1 MGRVEQYRAE
11 LRRLTE
17 WEAYLK
23 KNSGLPGP
31 RANLELVE
39 AVGEEADA
47 ERLWRLSASSD
58 EFLALCGTA
67 GLGHIAV
74 SDPVPVIS
82 WLRELAADPRWRVR
96 EGVAI
101 ALQHLGRYS
110 MPRLL
115 AEMEKWSAEG
125 PYLQRAAAAGLC
137 EPSLLKEPEHV
148 ARVLKVLDRMTK
160 SLAATSARKTEGF
173 RVLRQALAY
182 SWSVAAAALPEA
194 GRPLMEKWLRSHDK
208 DVAWVMQENLTK
220 GRMVAL
226 GPSWVAKWRGKAAVK
241 APAGAPL
248 PAEAPPAAEETARI
262 SAKAP
267 TKKAAPVKGTSRAKA
282 KALAKTAPAKKRA
295 PATTKTTAK
304 RRQQR

>member
-115 AEMEKWSAEG
+115 AEMEKWSTEG

-148 ARVLKVLDRMTK
+148 ARVLKALDRMTK
-160 SLAATSARKTEGF
+160 SMAATSARKTEGF

-194 GRPLMEKWLRSHDK
+194 GRPLMEKWLRSPDK

-220 GRMVAL
+220 GRIVAL
-226 GPSWVAKWRGKAAVK
+226 GPSWVAKWRGKA
-241 APAGAPL
+241 PAGAPP
-248 PAEAPPAAEETARI
+248 PAEAPPATQESARI

-267 TKKAAPVKGTSRAKA
+267 TKKAAPVNRTARAKA
-282 KALAKTAPAKKRA
+282 KAPAKTGLAKKRA
-295 PATTKTTAK
+295 PATKTTAK
-304 RRQQR
+304 RRQKR

>member
-23 KNSGLPGP
+23 KNSGLPGA

-115 AEMEKWSAEG
+115 AEMEKWSTEG

-148 ARVLKVLDRMTK
+148 ARVLKILDRMTK

-173 RVLRQALAY
+173 RVLRQTLAY
-182 SWSVAAAALPEA
+182 SWSVAAAALPDA
-194 GRPLMEKWLRSHDK
+194 GRPLLDKWLRSPDK
-208 DVAWVMQENLTK
+208 DVAWVIQENLTK
-220 GRMVAL
+220 GRIMAL
-226 GPSWVAKWRGKAAVK
+226 GPSWVAKRRAKASVK
-241 APAGAPL
+241 APVVAY
-248 PAEAPPAAEETARI
+248 ETASVR
-262 SAKAP
+262 SPAP
-267 TKKAAPVKGTSRAKA
+267 SVTPPRVKPPTPSRKIAPS
-282 KALAKTAPAKKRA
+282 KKRA
-295 PATTKTTAK
+295 PATGKKSTAK
-304 RRQQR
+304 RGQKR

>member
-82 WLRELAADPRWRVR
+82 WLRELAGDRRWRVR
-96 EGVAI
+96 EGVAL

-115 AEMEKWSAEG
+115 AEMEKWSTED

-148 ARVLKVLDRMTK
+148 VRVLKVLDRMTK
-160 SLAATSARKTEGF
+160 SLAATSMRKTEGY
-173 RVLRQALAY
+173 RVLRQTLAY
-182 SWSVAAAALPEA
+182 SWSVAAA
-194 GRPLMEKWLRSHDK
+194 
-208 DVAWVMQENLTK
+208 
-220 GRMVAL
+220 
-226 GPSWVAKWRGKAAVK
+226 
-241 APAGAPL
+241 
-248 PAEAPPAAEETARI
+248 
-262 SAKAP
+262 
-267 TKKAAPVKGTSRAKA
+267 
-282 KALAKTAPAKKRA
+282 
-295 PATTKTTAK
+295 
-304 RRQQR
+304 

>member
-1 MGRVEQYRAE
+1 MRRVEQYRAE

-39 AVGEEADA
+39 AVGEEADP

-74 SDPVPVIS
+74 ADPVPVMS
-82 WLRELAADPRWRVR
+82 WLRELASDPRWRVR

-101 ALQHLGRYS
+101 ALQHLGRHS
-110 MPRLL
+110 MSRLL
-115 AEMEKWSAEG
+115 AEMEKWSNDG
-125 PYLQRAAAAGLC
+125 PYVQRAAAAGLC

-148 ARVLKVLDRMTK
+148 VRVLAVLDRMTK

-182 SWSVAAAALPEA
+182 CWSVAAGALPEA
-194 GRPLMEKWLRSHDK
+194 GRPLMEKWLRSSDK
-208 DVAWVMQENLTK
+208 DVAWVMQSNLAK
-220 GRMVAL
+220 ARIVAL
-226 GPSWVAKWRGKAAVK
+226 GPSWVTRWRGKAAAK
-241 APAGAPL
+241 APA
-248 PAEAPPAAEETARI
+248 PATVP
-262 SAKAP
+262 S
-267 TKKAAPVKGTSRAKA
+267 TKT
-282 KALAKTAPAKKRA
+282 TAPAKPASKRA
-295 PATTKTTAK
+295 RKL
-304 RRQQR
+304 

>member
-1 MGRVEQYRAE
+1 MRRVEQYRAE
-11 LRRLTE
+11 LRGLPE

-39 AVGEEADA
+39 AVGEEADP

-74 SDPVPVIS
+74 SDPVPVMS

-101 ALQHLGRYS
+101 ALQHMGRHS

-115 AEMEKWSAEG
+115 AEMEKWSAGG
-125 PYLQRAAAAGLC
+125 PYVQRAAAAGLC

-148 ARVLKVLDRMTK
+148 IRVLEILDRMTK
-160 SLAATSARKTEGF
+160 SMAATSARKDVGF

-182 SWSVAAAALPEA
+182 SWGVAAAALPEA
-194 GRPLMEKWLRSHDK
+194 GRPFLEKWLRSPDT
-208 DVAWVMQENLTK
+208 DVAWVMKSNLAK
-220 GRMVAL
+220 SRIAAL
-226 GPSWVAKWRGKAAVK
+226 GPAWVTKWRGKTPAKAATKEPTTTGASDAAKKPASK
-241 APAGAPL
+241 AAS
-248 PAEAPPAAEETARI
+248 T
-262 SAKAP
+262 SAKRPPKQTRKP
-267 TKKAAPVKGTSRAKA
+267 TRKKAR
-282 KALAKTAPAKKRA
+282 
-295 PATTKTTAK
+295 
-304 RRQQR
+304 